1 MAGCVLLC
9 PEEHIHHMRSVQ
21 SGQGKWDS
29 IWPLEAQCWSL
40 VNLFNL
46 TTLTKCHNRSDACNE
61 IAKPCCC
68 VCVCVCLDNKSS
80 LLYFHLDKTDTVL
93 YSPELDKYVLL
104 WCEIKQQN
112 VSMSK

>member
-1 MAGCVLLC
+1 MLAMRLLN
-9 PEEHIHHMRSVQ
+9 HV
-21 SGQGKWDS
+21 
-29 IWPLEAQCWSL
+29 A
-40 VNLFNL
+40 
-46 TTLTKCHNRSDACNE
+46 
-61 IAKPCCC
+61 

-112 VSMSK
+112 VSMSKSGDCLCRMKNAACLVVNV